1 MQEFTLGHLNRI
13 MREVGGEDD
22 LNGETAD
29 TTFSDLG
36 FDSLAV
42 LEIAARIAQDFML
55 VLSDD
60 AADQLETPSNAVT
73 VVNSLLADVR

>member
-1 MQEFTLGHLNRI
+1 
-13 MREVGGEDD
+13 
-22 LNGETAD
+22 
-29 TTFSDLG
+29 
-36 FDSLAV
+36 V

-55 VLSDD
+55 VLTDD